1 VIGSKE
7 KHVTS
12 RKERIDIVCFNSRC
26 GLADYTVSLARAMS
40 DSRCVTIITS
50 SPLDERFRDLDV
62 EMVLPFRRARHY
74 PIDIWKLF
82 AFYAARRGRTIL
94 FQSGLFVPGFEGLV
108 VRILRF
114 AGHRVFISV
123 HDTLPHHPRPWSR
136 PEFAFFYRGFD
147 GLIAHSA
154 GSEADLRALG
164 VTAPIAVVPHATYD
178 MFKTRE
184 VCRAEARRRFGIPEK
199 KIVYLQFGH
208 IDSRKG
214 CFEFLETAR
223 RCCNVDGAHFVI
235 AGDNALGWADQA
247 RLESYRNL
255 PNLTI
260 VEGFVPLS
268 DVQVQFAAADV
279 VAVPYREGTTSGV
292 YRLSAAFNKPV
303 VATEV
308 GDLRDAIAGG
318 TAFSIG
324 KGAEVVD
331 RFEAFVRAH
340 LEDLEAYTA
349 PAIAKMRQEANVNS
363 WVAAARKYLTFFEAT
378 ASHRSDD
385 FSCSR
390 GERPGPYRESA
401 RGGPTRRRFRANGG
415 LKEG

>member
-1 VIGSKE
+1 MIGSKE
-7 KHVTS
+7 EHVTY

-26 GLADYTVSLARAMS
+26 GIADYTVSLARAMS

-50 SPLDERFRDLDV
+50 SPLDERFQDLDA

-74 PIDIWKLF
+74 PIDIWKF
-82 AFYAARRGRTIL
+82 IVFYLARRGRTLL
-94 FQSGLFVPGFEGLV
+94 FQSGLLVPGFEGLV

-123 HDTLPHHPRPWSR
+123 HDTLPHHPRLWSR
-136 PEFAFFYRGFD
+136 REFAFFYRGFD

-164 VTAPIAVVPHATYD
+164 VTAPITVVPHATYG

-184 VCRAEARRRFGIPEK
+184 VSSAEARRQLGIPEK
-199 KIVYLQFGH
+199 KVVYLQFGH

-223 RCCNVDGAHFVI
+223 RCCNVDGAHFII
-235 AGDNALGWADQA
+235 AGDNALGRADRA

-260 VEGFVPLS
+260 IEGFVPLS
-268 DVQVQFAAADV
+268 EVQVHFAAADV
-279 VAVPYREGTTSGV
+279 VAAPYREGTTSGV

-324 KGAEVVD
+324 KGTEVVD

-340 LEDLEAYTA
+340 LGDLRAYTA

-363 WVAAARKYLTFFEAT
+363 WAGAAQKYLTFLEAN

-385 FSCSR
+385 FPAL
-390 GERPGPYRESA
+390 GGVPGPEA
-401 RGGPTRRRFRANGG
+401 LRGGAHR
-415 LKEG
+415 